1 MSNRVNLYVISVCL
15 AAGLGGY
22 LLYGHS
28 DPVTSSELNAIAI
41 LAILAAIAEFLTF
54 GLPRTSAGSLA
65 FIPYLAAVMVVP
77 SWATV
82 AAASTV
88 KLLSELSA
96 KREWPK
102 RAFNVAQ
109 LTVSLACAIVI
120 YRAFGGDGMLSDS
133 VESLSATTRSVG
145 LAAFAAFVVA
155 FAVNTMLVQGVIS
168 IASGEPFSRV
178 VRENVFPSFSVD
190 ILASPIVF
198 VFAWL
203 YAAHGAIA
211 AVAVWVP
218 ILGIRQLTKAKL
230 DLEQTNHE
238 LLELMVRSI
247 EARDSYTS
255 GHSRRVRDFAE
266 IIARAAGL
274 AARDVEHVRR
284 AALLHDVGKIHEK
297 YAPILAKPD
306 KLSPDEWR
314 LMQQHPDD
322 GAELVS
328 TMTRL
333 RDLIPAIRHH
343 HEQWDGSGYPMA
355 LAGEDIPYA
364 ARIIALADTIDA
376 MTSERPYRRALTA
389 TEVRAELVRCRGR
402 QFDPSLVDK
411 LLERSAWEK
420 LFAPPRDEARFAG
433 LSIVARRTG
442 AA

>member
-1 MSNRVNLYVISVCL
+1 MNNRVNLYVGSVCI
-15 AAGLGGY
+15 AAIACGIALFASSG
-22 LLYGHS
+22 S
-28 DPVTSSELNAIAI
+28 VSSSEVSAIAV
-41 LAILAAIAEFLTF
+41 LAIMAAIAEFLTF
-54 GLPRTSAGSLA
+54 GLPRTSQGSLA

-82 AAASTV
+82 AAATGV
-88 KLLSELSA
+88 KLLSELAS

-102 RAFNVAQ
+102 RSFNVAQ
-109 LTVSLACAIVI
+109 LTISLACAIAI
-120 YRAFGGDGMLSDS
+120 YRVFGGEGMLSDN
-133 VESLSATTRSVG
+133 VQSLAATTRSVG
-145 LAAFAAFVVA
+145 VAAFAAFVVA
-155 FAVNTMLVQGVIS
+155 FAVNTLLVQGVIS
-168 IASGEPFSRV
+168 IASGERFSRV
-178 VRENVFPSFSVD
+178 VRENVVPSFSVD

-203 YAAHGAIA
+203 YAAHGSIA
-211 AVAVWVP
+211 AIAVWVP
-218 ILGIRQLTKAKL
+218 ILGVRQLTKAKL

-247 EARDSYTS
+247 EARDAYTS
-255 GHSRRVRDFAE
+255 GHSRRVRDYAE
-266 IIARAAGL
+266 IIARSAGL
-274 AARDVEHVRR
+274 GTRDVEHVRR

-355 LAGEDIPYA
+355 LAGEAIPYA

-389 TEVRAELVRCRGR
+389 LEVRAELVRCRGK
-402 QFDPSLVDK
+402 QFDPALVDR

-420 LFAPPRDEARFAG
+420 LFVPARDEARYPRLA
-433 LSIVARRTG
+433 IVVNRTG
-442 AA
+442 VA

>member
-1 MSNRVNLYVISVCL
+1 MKNRVNVYVGSVC
-15 AAGLGGY
+15 AAAIACGVALH
-22 LLYGHS
+22 LKS
-28 DPVTSSELNAIAI
+28 DPLSASEVSAIVV
-41 LAILAAIAEFLTF
+41 LAVLAAIAEFLTF
-54 GLPRTSAGSLA
+54 GLPRESEGSLA

-77 SWATV
+77 SWGTV
-82 AAASTV
+82 AAATSV
-88 KLLSELSA
+88 KLLSELA
-96 KREWPK
+96 VRREWPK

-109 LTVSLACAIVI
+109 LTLSLACAIAV
-120 YRAFGGDGMLSDS
+120 YRMLGGEGMLSDQ
-133 VESLSATTRSVG
+133 VQSLADTTRRVG
-145 LAAFAAFVVA
+145 PASFAAFIVAFAA
-155 FAVNTMLVQGVIS
+155 NTLLVQGVIS
-168 IASGEPFSRV
+168 LASGERFSRV
-178 VRENVFPSFSVD
+178 VRENVVPSVSVD

-203 YAAHGAIA
+203 YAAHGPIA
-211 AVAVWVP
+211 AIAVWVP
-218 ILGIRQLTKAKL
+218 ILGVRQLTKAKL

-247 EARDSYTS
+247 EARDAYTS

-266 IIARAAGL
+266 MIARAAGL
-274 AARDVEHVRR
+274 GTRDIEHVRR

-343 HEQWDGSGYPMA
+343 HEKWDGSGYPMA
-355 LAGEDIPYA
+355 LAGEAIPYP

-389 TEVRAELVRCRGR
+389 VEVRAELVRCRGR
-402 QFDPSLVDK
+402 QFDPKLVDR

-420 LFAPPRDEARFAG
+420 LFPPVRDNVRYSG
-433 LSIVARRTG
+433 LAIVANRSG
-442 AA
+442 IA